1 MLRRSL
7 PLCKRRR
14 RRRNI
19 VVPLDLVIEILN
31 RLPAKSVARFML
43 VSKSWGKIICSKS
56 FIRSF
61 PFQSLTQPLSLLIA
75 FQYLGPHQGHLN
87 CCFFSSSS
95 MSSSSISTS
104 FLSRIGRPSLSHC
117 LSWYPIYYVNGM
129 INTGRVISNP
139 CTGKSITLPRLVKIT
154 KELRL
159 TRRFFGYDPVNDQYK
174 VLCMSHKNL
183 EGQVTAR
190 WYNDFRVFTLGA
202 KRWRLIDCGIPHTP
216 ESNGLCMDGFVYY
229 IAYTETGM
237 CLMRFSL
244 KSEMFDIFASVSEH
258 LSPLV
263 NKDNGSRILIN
274 YHGKVATVV
283 QPVSTVPLVYLFV
296 FEAGQHDFKEMSIH
310 NLPQPNLRV
319 KGIVNHTG
327 DIIFG
332 LNCSRTEANVFRYD
346 PKGGSFKK
354 MKIEVETSKMMLI
367 SEFSVPSYFVGY
379 VESLRA
385 SLSKKNSKY
394 FE

>member
-1 MLRRSL
+1 
-7 PLCKRRR
+7 
-14 RRRNI
+14 
-19 VVPLDLVIEILN
+19 
-31 RLPAKSVARFML
+31 
-43 VSKSWGKIICSKS
+43 
-56 FIRSF
+56 
-61 PFQSLTQPLSLLIA
+61 
-75 FQYLGPHQGHLN
+75 
-87 CCFFSSSS
+87 
-95 MSSSSISTS
+95 
-104 FLSRIGRPSLSHC
+104 
-117 LSWYPIYYVNGM
+117 
-129 INTGRVISNP
+129 
-139 CTGKSITLPRLVKIT
+139 
-154 KELRL
+154 
-159 TRRFFGYDPVNDQYK
+159 
-174 VLCMSHKNL
+174 MSHKNL
-183 EGQVTAR
+183 EGQATADR

-216 ESNGLCMDGFVYY
+216 ESNGLCIDGFVYY

-283 QPVSTVPLVYLFV
+283 QPVSTVPLVDLFV

-332 LNCSRTEANVFRYD
+332 LNCSRTDANVFRYD
-346 PKGGSFKK
+346 PKGVFLLLTTYYMCS
-354 MKIEVETSKMMLI
+354 MM
-367 SEFSVPSYFVGY
+367 Y
-379 VESLRA
+379 
-385 SLSKKNSKY
+385 LSSA
-394 FE
+394 